1 MDINCYKLCL
11 SCDKHA
17 QLLMSGLLNFVPW
30 NLVPRIITSS
40 QGSLFIM
47 SYWTKKMTSNFQVPI
62 VVWLVS
68 NTRSSPFSWTNESWG
83 LNNPADCVFGSM
95 SQKTVEFFW
104 KKQVF
109 VRMLTWCFS
118 NARDRQFAIYRILFM
133 KIWKSYPHTLVT
145 LHRILWLTETN

>member
-1 MDINCYKLCL
+1 MHSYWCL
-11 SCDKHA
+11 GYW
-17 QLLMSGLLNFVPW
+17 LPLLNFVPW

-47 SYWTKKMTSNFQVPI
+47 SHWTKKMTSNFQVPI
-62 VVWLVS
+62 VVRFVS
-68 NTRSSPFSWTNESWG
+68 NARSSPFSWTNESWG
-83 LNNPADCVFGSM
+83 LNNPVDCVYGSM

-109 VRMLTWCFS
+109 VWMLTWCFS
-118 NARDRQFAIYRILFM
+118 NARDRRQFAICRVLFM
-133 KIWKSYPHTLVT
+133 EIWKSYPHTLVT